1 MTASSSSDAA
11 LDRVSS
17 WPMWVLGLVIMIDQ
31 ADQNVVRGVATP
43 IQHAFHLTDLQVGV
57 LLSCFIVVNGFVTV
71 PAGYLADRWHRTRTV
86 GHTVVIWSAITS
98 LTAAA
103 WSYPVLIGIRSALGF
118 GQAVTEPSAASLLA
132 DHYPVAQRGRAFSV
146 QQCLLFVGFGAG
158 LGVGGVVGAALG
170 WRAAFLVV
178 SVPGVLIA
186 LAVYRLPEP
195 RRGHGDRLQLGVDDA
210 EDTGTG
216 GTGAPG
222 LFAEGVPRFLR
233 DLVRGLVADLGT
245 IARIPTMRYALVG
258 VSAVLFTV
266 VAVAAALPQFYERQL
281 HVATGTAELLVGAMV
296 ILGGI
301 PGVLLGGPLADR
313 YAPRVRGGRMAIPAL
328 CLIVGESIFV
338 LSYLW
343 LPLGPAFGLQ
353 VVGLLVIALAVPSL
367 RAGLSDAVPA
377 NLRGAGFGAFNLVSV
392 VGGQA
397 AASVIVFALAG
408 VLGGNFRTALL
419 LVSIPVFGGA
429 LVFLRARD
437 HFDRDAAKILEAVAR
452 ALQEQQA
459 GPGLTGRP

>member
-1 MTASSSSDAA
+1 
-11 LDRVSS
+11 
-17 WPMWVLGLVIMIDQ
+17 
-31 ADQNVVRGVATP
+31 
-43 IQHAFHLTDLQVGV
+43 
-57 LLSCFIVVNGFVTV
+57 
-71 PAGYLADRWHRTRTV
+71 
-86 GHTVVIWSAITS
+86 
-98 LTAAA
+98 
-103 WSYPVLIGIRSALGF
+103 
-118 GQAVTEPSAASLLA
+118 
-132 DHYPVAQRGRAFSV
+132 
-146 QQCLLFVGFGAG
+146 
-158 LGVGGVVGAALG
+158 
-170 WRAAFLVV
+170 V

-210 EDTGTG
+210 GGAGTG
-216 GTGAPG
+216 GTGTGGAATGGAGGPG
-222 LFAEGVPRFLR
+222 LFAEGVPTFLR
-233 DLVRGLVADLGT
+233 DMVRGLVADLGT
-245 IARIPTMRYALVG
+245 ITRIPTMRYALVG

-266 VAVAAALPQFYERQL
+266 IAVAAALPQFYERQL

-328 CLIVGESIFV
+328 CLIMGESIFV

-353 VVGLLVIALAVPSL
+353 VVGLFVIALAVPSL

-397 AASVIVFALAG
+397 AASVVVFALAG
-408 VLGGNFRTALL
+408 ALGGNFRTALL

-452 ALQEQQA
+452 ALQEQQVA
-459 GPGLTGRP
+459 PGRSSVGG

>member
-1 MTASSSSDAA
+1 MTALRPPAA
-11 LDRVSS
+11 AVDRVSS
-17 WPMWVLGLVIMIDQ
+17 RPMWVLGLVIMIDQ
-31 ADQNVVRGVATP
+31 ADQNIVRGVATP
-43 IQHAFHLTDLQVGV
+43 VQHAFHLTDLQVGV
-57 LLSCFIVVNGFVTV
+57 LLSSFIVVNGFVSV

-103 WSYPVLIGIRSALGF
+103 WSYPTLIAIRSALGF
-118 GQAVTEPSAASLLA
+118 GQAVTEPSTASLLA
-132 DHYPVAQRGRAFSV
+132 DHYPVTERGRAFSV
-146 QQCLLFVGFGAG
+146 QQCLLFVGFGLG
-158 LGVGGVVGAALG
+158 LGIGGLVGATLG

-195 RRGHGDRLQLGVDDA
+195 RRGHGDRLQLGVDEAGGD
-210 EDTGTG
+210 GTG
-216 GTGAPG
+216 GAATPG
-222 LFAEGVPRFLR
+222 LFAEGVLPFFR
-233 DLVRGLVADLGT
+233 DMVRGLVADLGT

-266 VAVAAALPQFYERQL
+266 IAAAAALPQFYERQL
-281 HVATGTAELLVGAMV
+281 HVATGVAELLVGAVV

-343 LPLGPAFGLQ
+343 LPLAPAFGLE
-353 VVGLLVIALAVPSL
+353 VVGLFFIALAVPSL

-397 AASVIVFALAG
+397 AASVVVFALAG
-408 VLGGNFRTALL
+408 ALGGNFRTALL
-419 LVSIPVFGGA
+419 LVSIPVFAGA

-452 ALQEQQA
+452 ALQGQQS
-459 GPGLTGRP
+459 GP